1 MVDKIRIKDIA
12 RQSGVSV
19 GTVDRVLHNR
29 PNVSKAAREKV
40 ESVLK
45 QINYRPNM
53 YASALAYNKQYEF
66 VLLIPEHDSEAYWEE
81 IEEGVEKAVQMR
93 RDFNISVTTLYY
105 KLYDPASY
113 AARLEQIATSDIQ
126 GVILVP
132 TDLEQTRAFAQQ
144 MHERS
149 IPFILLDS
157 YIPDLKPLSFYGQD
171 SISSGYFAARMLMLV
186 AAGQQ
191 ELMLMRQ
198 TKDGQLPS
206 RQQKNREVGFNLYMQ
221 EHCPGVTVHE
231 VDLPLDT
238 ERSRYD
244 AILEDFFTAHPA
256 VRHCITMCSK
266 AHLVAD
272 FLSRTNRRDIQI
284 MGYDMVG
291 KNADGLRN
299 GTLSFLIVQHAYVQ
313 GFHCVDTLFR
323 AVVLKQEIA
332 PVNYMP
338 IELLAK
344 ENVSYYRKA
353 QL

>member
-1 MVDKIRIKDIA
+1 MVDKIRIRDIA
-12 RQSGVSV
+12 QQSGVSV

-29 PNVSKAAREKV
+29 PNVSKEAREKV
-40 ESVLK
+40 EAVLK
-45 QINYRPNM
+45 HINYRPNM

-66 VLLIPEHDSEAYWEE
+66 FLLIPQHDSDAYWEE
-81 IEEGVEKAVQMR
+81 IEEGVDKAVQMR
-93 RDFNISVTTLYY
+93 RDFNISVTTLHY
-105 KLYDPASY
+105 KLYDRESY
-113 AARLEQIATSDIQ
+113 AAMMEQITTSDTQ

-132 TDLEQTRAFAQQ
+132 TDLEQTQPFTDRL
-144 MHERS
+144 HERG
-149 IPFILLDS
+149 IPFVLLDS
-157 YIPDLKPLSFYGQD
+157 YIPDLRPLSFYGQD
-171 SISSGYFAARMLMLV
+171 SFSSGYFAARMLMLV
-186 AAGQQ
+186 AAGQK

-198 TKDGQLPS
+198 TKNGQLAS

-221 EHCPGVTVHE
+221 EHCPGVTIHE
-231 VDLPLDT
+231 VDLALDID
-238 ERSRYD
+238 RSRYD
-244 AILEDFFTAHPA
+244 DILEDFFTSHPA

-272 FLSRTNRRDIQI
+272 FLSRTNRRGIQI

-299 GTLSFLIVQHAYVQ
+299 GTISFLIAQHAYVQ

-344 ENVSYYRKA
+344 ENVNFYRKA
-353 QL
+353 QM